1 MDVAGISSM
10 IREFQKESMK
20 TEMKQEMIGD
30 AMDMGDANE
39 EADDVYNSILG
50 EIGLQV
56 DQSAQIGTGAVPSKK
71 PAMVQEEAKEEEI
84 DDLEK
89 RLAALGQ

>member
-56 DQSAQIGTGAVPSKK
+56 D
-71 PAMVQEEAKEEEI
+71 
-84 DDLEK
+84 
-89 RLAALGQ
+89 